1 MLADVVSSLV
11 RALSF
16 IALFQAAGI
25 VIFVAIFGRR
35 LDHSREPIRRVG
47 LISAL
52 VGLALV
58 AAHYG
63 LEAAR
68 MAGDLRGMFDLS
80 LQSMVLH
87 SPMSVGAA
95 FRFIGL
101 VLIVAALGRS
111 GRNQALGLAGV
122 GSTLVG
128 FLFVGH
134 TASHADRTWLAGLLT
149 LHLAAVAFWF
159 GALVPLFVVSRR
171 EDAGVATLIVDLF
184 SRIATWWV
192 PVILLAGAFMTLLLV
207 DSWSAF
213 ARPYGLILLVKVI
226 AFAALMLLAS
236 LNKWRYAP
244 ALAVPR
250 MASAFKRAVAAEYL
264 LICAVMAATA
274 IMTSFFSPEA

>member
-1 MLADVVSSLV
+1 MLADAVSSLV

-25 VIFVAIFGRR
+25 VIFVAVFGRR
-35 LDHSREPIRRVG
+35 LEHSREPIRRVG

-52 VGLALV
+52 AGLILV

-68 MAGDLRGMFDLS
+68 MAGELQGVFDSS
-80 LQSMVLH
+80 LQSMVLQ
-87 SPMSVGAA
+87 SPMSIGAA
-95 FRFIGL
+95 FRVIGL
-101 VLIVAALGRS
+101 ALIAAALGRS
-111 GRNQALGLAGV
+111 GRNEALGLAGAT
-122 GSTLVG
+122 STVVG

-134 TASHADRTWLAGLLT
+134 TASHADRTWLAGLLS
-149 LHLAAVAFWF
+149 LHLVAVAFWF

-171 EDAGVATLIVDLF
+171 EDAGVATRVVDLF
-184 SRIATWWV
+184 SRIASWWV
-192 PVILLAGAFMTLLLV
+192 PIILLAGAFMTLLLV

-213 ARPYGLILLVKVI
+213 ARPYGLILLFKVL
-226 AFAALMLLAS
+226 AFAVLMLLAS

-250 MASAFKRAVAAEYL
+250 MAIAFQRSVTAEYF
-264 LICAVMAATA
+264 LICAVLAATA
-274 IMTSFFSPEA
+274 IMTTFFSPEA